1 MQAMEKA
8 ESKQIGDYCKGE
20 IMRLLENMNQR
31 IKKFDLVDE
40 KLAQAAAIFFAL
52 IIVKLIPQIMNV
64 SIWWFVV
71 LLILCAIKPLYVFYI
86 KK

>member
-1 MQAMEKA
+1 
-8 ESKQIGDYCKGE
+8 
-20 IMRLLENMNQR
+20 MNLWEEMNRR
-31 IKKFDLVDE
+31 IKKFGIIDE

-52 IIVKLIPQIMNV
+52 IIVKLFPQIMDI

-71 LLILCAIKPLYVFYI
+71 LLIVCAIKPLYVFYI

>member
-1 MQAMEKA
+1 
-8 ESKQIGDYCKGE
+8 
-20 IMRLLENMNQR
+20 MRLLENMNQR
-31 IKKFDLVDE
+31 IKKFSIADE

-52 IIVKLIPQIMNV
+52 TIVKLIPQIMDI

>member
-1 MQAMEKA
+1 MT
-8 ESKQIGDYCKGE
+8 
-20 IMRLLENMNQR
+20 LLENMNQR
-31 IKKFDLVDE
+31 IKKFGILDE

-52 IIVKLIPQIMNV
+52 IIVKKVPQILDVN
-64 SIWWFVV
+64 IWWFVG